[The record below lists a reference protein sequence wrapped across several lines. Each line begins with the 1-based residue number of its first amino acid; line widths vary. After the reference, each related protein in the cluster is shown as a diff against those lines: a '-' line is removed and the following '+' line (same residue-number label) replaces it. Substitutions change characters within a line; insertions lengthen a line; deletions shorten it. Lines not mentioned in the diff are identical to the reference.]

1 MYETELIFDYAKE
14 PSRDILCIDCK
25 SFYASVE
32 CVRRGLHP
40 LETKLVVMSYPSADP
55 KERGSG
61 LILASSP
68 AAKKAY
74 GISNISRARDLPF
87 PYPPG
92 LVIAAPQMRLYMQKN
107 TEINNIYKKYAD
119 EANHHVY
126 SVDESFV
133 DITGA
138 QKLFGK
144 SSAYEMAKLIQ
155 ADVLQ
160 TTGIYTTIGIGDN
173 PLLAKLA
180 LDNAAKHQPDMI
192 AEWRYPDIPETV
204 WKIPD
209 MTDFWGIGKRTKRRL
224 NRLGIFSIYDLAHT
238 NY

>member
-1 MYETELIFDYAKE
+1 MYETKLIFDYSKE

-87 PYPPG
+87 PYPAD
-92 LVIAAPQMRLYMQKN
+92 LVIAAPQMKLYMLKN
-107 TEINNIYKKYAD
+107 TEINDIYKSYAD
-119 EANHHVY
+119 ESNHHVY

-133 DITGA
+133 DVTGSL
-138 QKLFGK
+138 KLFGRK
-144 SSAYEMAKLIQ
+144 TAYDIAKLIQ
-155 ADVLQ
+155 ADVLKKQ
-160 TTGIYTTIGIGDN
+160 AFTPLSASGTT
-173 PLLAKLA
+173 L
-180 LDNAAKHQPDMI
+180 
-192 AEWRYPDIPETV
+192 
-204 WKIPD
+204 
-209 MTDFWGIGKRTKRRL
+209 
-224 NRLGIFSIYDLAHT
+224 
-238 NY
+238 

>member
-107 TEINNIYKKYAD
+107 TEINNYLQ
-119 EANHHVY
+119 EVCGRRQ
-126 SVDESFV
+126 SSR
-133 DITGA
+133 
-138 QKLFGK
+138 LFDRREFCR
-144 SSAYEMAKLIQ
+144 Y
-155 ADVLQ
+155 
-160 TTGIYTTIGIGDN
+160 
-173 PLLAKLA
+173 
-180 LDNAAKHQPDMI
+180 H
-192 AEWRYPDIPETV
+192 RYPEAFRE
-204 WKIPD
+204 K
-209 MTDFWGIGKRTKRRL
+209 
-224 NRLGIFSIYDLAHT
+224 LGLRNGQTHPG
-238 NY
+238 

>member
-107 TEINNIYKKYAD
+107 TEINNI
-119 EANHHVY
+119 
-126 SVDESFV
+126 
-133 DITGA
+133 
-138 QKLFGK
+138 
-144 SSAYEMAKLIQ
+144 
-155 ADVLQ
+155 
-160 TTGIYTTIGIGDN
+160 
-173 PLLAKLA
+173 
-180 LDNAAKHQPDMI
+180 
-192 AEWRYPDIPETV
+192 
-204 WKIPD
+204 
-209 MTDFWGIGKRTKRRL
+209 
-224 NRLGIFSIYDLAHT
+224 
-238 NY
+238 